1 MENQTENTN
10 VTTENKPQ
18 SEPLHKSFCRECG
31 TMISEKADICP
42 NCGAT
47 QHRAKVI
54 DDTPSAGLESIVVL
68 YPSCRI
74 DFIRCTKQGYPYL
87 CQRIWQMG
95 FNRFLYWY
103 SFKYSV
109 VLCSI
114 GICFKYVQSIYLIF
128 KFVVTTLSAHRQSQL
143 HFSLTMWAERLW
155 NLL

>member
-54 DDTPSAGLESIVVL
+54 DDTPSAGLKVLSFFIPLVGLILFVVQSKDTPISAKEYGKWALIGFSGYSFEYRVYFVVL
-68 YPSCRI
+68 ASVSSM
-74 DFIRCTKQGYPYL
+74 FKA
-87 CQRIWQMG
+87 
-95 FNRFLYWY
+95 F
-103 SFKYSV
+103 SF
-109 VLCSI
+109 
-114 GICFKYVQSIYLIF
+114 
-128 KFVVTTLSAHRQSQL
+128 
-143 HFSLTMWAERLW
+143 
-155 NLL
+155 

>member
-42 NCGAT
+42 NCGAA

-54 DDTPSAGLESIVVL
+54 DDTPSAGLEGTVVL

-74 DFIRCTKQGYPYL
+74 DFICCSKQRHSY
-87 CQRIWQMG
+87 I
-95 FNRFLYWY
+95 
-103 SFKYSV
+103 S
-109 VLCSI
+109 
-114 GICFKYVQSIYLIF
+114 
-128 KFVVTTLSAHRQSQL
+128 
-143 HFSLTMWAERLW
+143 
-155 NLL
+155 

>member
-10 VTTENKPQ
+10 VTSENQ
-18 SEPLHKSFCRECG
+18 QQFEPLHKSFCRECG

-54 DDTPSAGLESIVVL
+54 DDTPSAGLKVLSFFIPLVGLILFVVQ
-68 YPSCRI
+68 S
-74 DFIRCTKQGYPYL
+74 
-87 CQRIWQMG
+87 

-114 GICFKYVQSIYLIF
+114 GICFKYVQSI
-128 KFVVTTLSAHRQSQL
+128 
-143 HFSLTMWAERLW
+143 
-155 NLL
+155 